1 MTTDEEAPLPQP
13 AAQATRIASMIPT
26 THMLGHDR
34 QSRQRVLRIRITD
47 VVTGQLKVGLSLPA
61 GLVSVAMRMGARFAP
76 AGHTNAEVLEAFEH
90 GELAVPLVLEDVENG
105 ELVEISVEG

>member
-1 MTTDEEAPLPQP
+1 MTSNEEVPLAKPVPQSPRMAP
-13 AAQATRIASMIPT
+13 MIPT
-26 THMLGHDR
+26 THMLVHDR

-47 VVTGQLKVGLSLPA
+47 IVTGQLKVGLSLPA
-61 GLVSVAMRMGARFAP
+61 GLVSVAMRMGARFVP
-76 AGHTNAEVLEAFEH
+76 TGHTNAEVLEAFEH

>member
-1 MTTDEEAPLPQP
+1 MMSNEEAPLAKP
-13 AAQATRIASMIPT
+13 AAQVPRVAAMIPT

-61 GLVSVAMRMGARFAP
+61 GLVSAAMRMGARFVP

-90 GELAVPLVLEDVENG
+90 GKLAVPLVLEDVENG